1 MKLKYK
7 GTKVMTSAAAK
18 FNRVIIF
25 GLLLIGASFLIG
37 RTIMAQDNF
46 ELPQAPE
53 QVSVPL
59 ENAYIPGGFDSNDRA
74 QVVVEGH
81 FPNTCYRQ
89 GPYTKILDAKSNE
102 LSINQT
108 AFKYKGMCL
117 MMLVP
122 FTETVQVGIMG
133 ANNYKVKD
141 AISQK
146 ELGTLP
152 VSLAKNSGPD
162 DHLYASV
169 SDAYVGVI
177 DGSDRVIILQG
188 EFPGDCW
195 RLKEKKVIQ
204 DGKNVLVVLPIIEK
218 FRNDKCNDVRIPFI
232 STAAL
237 PTVNAGRFL
246 LHVRSLNGAA
256 INKLVDL

>member
-1 MKLKYK
+1 MKLKY
-7 GTKVMTSAAAK
+7 MTSANVK
-18 FNRVIIF
+18 LNRVIILA
-25 GLLLIGASFLIG
+25 LLLVGTSFLMS
-37 RTIMAQDNF
+37 RSVKAEDNKDTV
-46 ELPQAPE
+46 QAPV

-89 GPYTKILDAKSNE
+89 GPYLKNLDAKSNV

-108 AFKYKGMCL
+108 AFQYKGMCL

-133 ANNYKVKD
+133 ANSYKVKD

-162 DHLYASV
+162 DHLYASI

-195 RLKEKKVIQ
+195 RLKEKKVIL
-204 DGKNVLVVLPIIEK
+204 DGKNVLAVLPIIEK

-237 PTVNAGRFL
+237 PAVKAGRYL